1 MKSAVKLH
9 PYTYNL
15 LIERDFD
22 LFSSTHLRD
31 ALLKISDEY
40 LHVTEATKF
49 VRRQLHRLETLGF
62 IHKIEDNSG
71 RSKVLYKKTESF
83 YSTTFIAG
91 KIPKNSCLKVVT
103 EKMKS
108 PVQDDD
114 VFLANL
120 NHEKVIHEAKLAVV
134 LSEIEEYKSL
144 MHRFPYR
151 KKELMDFYEQAK
163 NHSAKLLG
171 RVTALSK
178 VLGLRTEGQSTC

>member
-1 MKSAVKLH
+1 M
-9 PYTYNL
+9 
-15 LIERDFD
+15 
-22 LFSSTHLRD
+22 
-31 ALLKISDEY
+31 
-40 LHVTEATKF
+40 
-49 VRRQLHRLETLGF
+49 
-62 IHKIEDNSG
+62 
-71 RSKVLYKKTESF
+71 LYKKTESF

-114 VFLANL
+114 VFMANL

-144 MHRFPYR
+144 MHRFPDR
-151 KKELMDFYEQAK
+151 KKELMDFYDQAK
-163 NHSAKLLG
+163 NHSARLLG
-171 RVTALSK
+171 RVSALSK